1 VNYDEKY
8 LDEKE
13 SAFISDLFSNSLKR
27 LILLD
32 YDGTLVPFNCDP
44 AKALP
49 SESLIN
55 ILKNLTS
62 CKNLDLVIIS
72 GRHRSFLEDIFGDL
86 DVTIFAEHGAIYR
99 INGIWDALENDLSWQ
114 DEVIGIIGDFVKST
128 PGSSLEKKENS
139 LVWHYRKADS
149 QIAGERVGDLIDRL
163 TPISDA
169 NNLTIMKG
177 RKIVEIKPS
186 DYTKGTAIV
195 NFYDCSRYDFILAA
209 GDDVTDE
216 DLFEALPSNAII
228 MHIGKY
234 SPLSTYTL
242 RNSEDF
248 VAFLGRLTQRHENI

>member
-1 VNYDEKY
+1 MNYDEKY

-13 SAFISDLFSNSLKR
+13 SAFISDLFRNSQKR

-49 SESLIN
+49 GESLLR
-55 ILKNLTS
+55 ILKDLTS
-62 CKNLDLVIIS
+62 WQNLDLVIIS
-72 GRHRSFLEDIFGDL
+72 GRHRTFLEDIFGDL

-99 INGIWDALENDLSWQ
+99 IRGIWDALENDLSWQ
-114 DEVIGIIGDFVKST
+114 DEVVRIIRDFVKST

-139 LVWHYRKADS
+139 IVWHYRKADS
-149 QIAGERVGDLIDRL
+149 QLAGKHVGDLIDRL
-163 TPISDA
+163 TPIGDA

-186 DYTKGTAIV
+186 DYTKGTAIIK
-195 NFYDCSRYDFILAA
+195 FFDCSRYDFILAA

-228 MHIGKY
+228 MHIGEY
-234 SPLSTYTL
+234 SPLSTYTV

-248 VAFLGRLTQRHENI
+248 VAFLGRLTQ